1 MTEYEITLDDATE
14 PVHVVRYTV
23 TIEWDGKSQEL
34 VAIETAYDICNSS
47 YKFDYI
53 EDAKYVA
60 DELNMD
66 LDELMDEC
74 LRIIAKN
81 S

>member
-14 PVHVVRYTV
+14 PGHVVRYTI
-23 TIEWDGKSQEL
+23 TIEWDDKSQEL
-34 VAIETAYDICNSS
+34 VVIETAYDIRNSS
-47 YKFDYI
+47 YQFDYI
-53 EDAKYVA
+53 EDAEYVA

-74 LRIIAKN
+74 LRIIQEN
-81 S
+81 

>member
-14 PVHVVRYTV
+14 PVHVVRYTI
-23 TIEWDGKSQEL
+23 TIEWDDTSQEL
-34 VAIETAYDICNSS
+34 VVIETAYNIHNSS

-53 EDAKYVA
+53 EDAEYVA
-60 DELNMD
+60 DELNMS

-74 LRIIAKN
+74 LKIIQEN
-81 S
+81 

>member
-1 MTEYEITLDDATE
+1 MTEYEIILDDATE
-14 PVHVVRYTV
+14 PVHVVRYNV
-23 TIEWDGKSQEL
+23 TIEWDDKSQEL
-34 VAIETAYDICNSS
+34 VVIETAYDIHNSS

-53 EDAKYVA
+53 EDAEYVA

-74 LRIIAKN
+74 LRIIQEN
-81 S
+81 